1 LPVPY
6 FFSAIISSFN
16 IFSYSENKAECIKM
30 SEQLLNAIL
39 RLFAA
44 VAKEDEVTHQ
54 ERNQIKSFLEEHV
67 SYSVVENYLK
77 VFDGF
82 AQLTPKSTETATD
95 VDRISELCR
104 KVNADLTQKQKIV
117 IVLEIIN
124 IIQADGTI
132 SDRERALVNVIGCE
146 FKIDQKE
153 LNAITKFVL
162 GQTSTLLDDLQIL
175 IIDSSPEKTFEQSHH
190 ICRDHLNGFVGI
202 LYVEQAEFYF
212 IKYIGKSDV
221 YLNGV
226 PVKSGRIGVLAV
238 GSMLRWEKDEPVY
251 YGDILNTFKKFGN
264 YPRLTFEGRNISFKF
279 KSGRIGLRGVNLSE
293 ESGNLIALMGGSG
306 AGKSTL
312 LHVLNGSE
320 RPSEGEVLINGI
332 DIHKHPERIEGVI
345 GFVPQDDLLIEDLT
359 VYQNLYYAAKLCF
372 SKLSQPE
379 IDNLVMKVLED
390 LGLSET
396 KDLKVGSPLQKTIS
410 GGQRKRL
417 NIGLELL
424 REPAVLFCDEP
435 TSGLSSRDSEN
446 IIDLL
451 KELSLKGK
459 LVFAVIHQPSSDIFK
474 MFDKLLIL
482 DTGGYQIYYG
492 NPVDSIVYFKKSI
505 NLVNSDEGECH
516 DCGNVNPEQIFNII
530 ETKVINEY
538 GYFTNERKISPEQWN
553 AVYKKNYRPF
563 SLNRSEEVPHSTL
576 HIPTKLKQAH
586 LFSLRDI
593 QAKIHNRQYMIINL
607 LEAPVLAFILAF
619 IVRYYNESDGFL
631 NAYVFSKNPNLPAY
645 LFMSIIV
652 ALFMGLTVSA
662 EEIIRD
668 RKILKR
674 EAFLHLSRSSY
685 IVSKISILFLLSAV
699 QTVTFVLVGNYILGI
714 EEMFFQ
720 HWFILFTTAC
730 FANLLGLN
738 ISSAFNSAVTIYILI
753 PLLLIPQLILSGV
766 VVKFDKLNPRIGN
779 AATVPFV
786 GDLMTSR
793 WAFEAAMVTQFKDNK
808 FEKQFYLYD
817 KTMAN
822 ADYRKVYFIP
832 EIETRL
838 QYCIN
843 NFRSSDEN
851 VKAKVAEHL
860 QLIRNEIGRELRET
874 NYDLPAIDNLVPGK
888 FDSTSYEQLSH
899 YLDRLRNFYINRYN
913 AADKKKEE
921 MIFSLTDTP
930 DKQSKFNQ
938 FRETYHNESIAE
950 LVKNLTETHR
960 IIEHE
965 GKLVQKIYPVYKDPD
980 PDHAIDF
987 NAQFYMPAKHF
998 LNQDVDTFYFN
1009 TAVIWS
1015 MSLALALALYFDLLR
1030 KVIDALGNLSN
1041 PINRKK

>member
-1 LPVPY
+1 
-6 FFSAIISSFN
+6 
-16 IFSYSENKAECIKM
+16 M

-39 RLFAA
+39 RLFAV
-44 VAKEDEVTHQ
+44 VAKEDEVTHH
-54 ERNQIKSFLEEHV
+54 ERDQIKTFLEGHV
-67 SYSVVENYLK
+67 SLSAVDSYLK
-77 VFDGF
+77 MFDEFTGN
-82 AQLTPKSTETATD
+82 LTPGAAGTTSEVAR
-95 VDRISELCR
+95 VSELCR
-104 KVNADLTQKQKIV
+104 EVSVDLTQKQKIV
-117 IVLEIIN
+117 LVLEIIN
-124 IIQADGTI
+124 VIQADGSI
-132 SDRERALVNVIGCE
+132 SDREKELVNTIGE
-146 FKIDQKE
+146 HFKINPKE
-153 LNAITKFVL
+153 VEAIITFVL
-162 GQTSTLLDDLQIL
+162 AQEPAQINHPQIL
-175 IIDSSPEKTFEQSHH
+175 VIDAANVRGSSRSHY
-190 ICRDHLNGFVGI
+190 ICRSHLRGFIAI

-212 IKYIGKSDV
+212 IKYLGGSDV

-226 PVKSGRIGVLAV
+226 PVKAGRIGVFAV
-238 GSMLRWEKDEPVY
+238 GSMLRWEKDEPIY
-251 YGDILNTFKKFGN
+251 YGEVLNRFKKFGEF
-264 YPRLTFEGRNISFKF
+264 PRLSFEGRNISFRF

-320 RPSEGEVLINGI
+320 KPSEGEVLINGI
-332 DIHKHPERIEGVI
+332 DIHKHPEKIEGVI

-372 SKLSQPE
+372 SNLSEQE
-379 IDNLVMKVLED
+379 ITDLVMKVLED
-390 LGLSET
+390 LGLTET

-492 NPVDSIVYFKKSI
+492 NPVDSIVYFKKSV

-553 AVYKKNYRPF
+553 VVYKKNYKPF
-563 SLNRSEEVPHSTL
+563 SVKPSHEQPHSTL
-576 HIPTKLKQAH
+576 NIPSRLKQAH

-619 IVRYYNESDGFL
+619 IVRYYNEDDKFL
-631 NAYVFSKNPNLPAY
+631 NEYLFSKNLNLPAY

-685 IVSKISILFLLSAV
+685 IISKISILFILSAI
-699 QTVTFVLVGNYILGI
+699 QTLSFVWVGNFILQI
-714 EEMFFQ
+714 EGMFLE

-779 AATVPFV
+779 VATVPFV
-786 GDLMTSR
+786 GDLMASR
-793 WAFEAAMVTQFKDNK
+793 WAFEAAMVTQFKDND

-817 KTMAN
+817 KAMAN
-822 ADYRKVYFIP
+822 SDYKKVYLIP

-838 QYCIN
+838 QYCLN
-843 NFRSSDEN
+843 NFRSADEN
-851 VKAKVAEHL
+851 VKDKVNDDL
-860 QLIRNEIGRELRET
+860 MLIRNELLKELRET
-874 NYDLPAIDNLVPGK
+874 QHDLAAVGNLAAGR
-888 FDSTSYEQLSH
+888 FDSVSYEQISQFLEG
-899 YLDRLRNFYINRYN
+899 LKRFYVNRYN

-921 MIFSLTDTP
+921 LIFSLTNTRE
-930 DKQSKFNQ
+930 KEALFNRY
-938 FRETYHNESIAE
+938 RETYHNEAIAE

-960 IIEHE
+960 IIEKD
-965 GKLVQKIYPVYKDPD
+965 GKLIQKIYPIYKDPD

-987 NAQFYMPAKHF
+987 DAQFYMPAKHF
-998 LNQDVDTFYFN
+998 LKEDIDTFYFN
-1009 TAVIWS
+1009 TSVIWS
-1015 MSLALALALYFDLLR
+1015 MTLVLAITLYFDVLR
-1030 KVIDALGNLSN
+1030 RIVDGIGNLSN
-1041 PINRKK
+1041 PLNRRK